1 VRSGEWGVKSEVLKK
16 PHKNLEVWKKSVGL
30 VKEVYALTDKFPRS
44 ELYALADQMRRAAVS
59 IPSNIAEGAARSTKK
74 EFIQFLHIA
83 QGSLSELDTQF
94 EVALSLEYLRENEIV
109 TVSAHADEVDRML
122 TGLIKS
128 LKRDS

>member
-1 VRSGEWGVKSEVLKK
+1 VLKK

-30 VKEVYALTDKFPRS
+30 VKGVYFFADKFPRS

-94 EVALSLEYLRENEIV
+94 EVALSLEYLKENDLVSI
-109 TVSAHADEVDRML
+109 SAHADEVDKML

-128 LKRDS
+128 LQRNT

>member
-1 VRSGEWGVKSEVLKK
+1 M
-16 PHKNLEVWKKSVGL
+16 WKKSVGL

>member
-1 VRSGEWGVKSEVLKK
+1 M
-16 PHKNLEVWKKSVGL
+16 WKKSVGL
-30 VKEVYALTDKFPRS
+30 VKEVYTLTDKFPRS

-109 TVSAHADEVDRML
+109 TVSAHADEVDKML